1 MPAGCSAVTAVF
13 QVGAPRSGHTGVQP
27 DTTTTGPKWRVTVAC
42 ATPDP
47 ALALLWAQT
56 LSQGS
61 GPVSRGVL
69 QEGPRWALGSLT
81 RSPHA
86 MPPKSTPG
94 THLVLFESHPQLLRC
109 GGRERRSQH
118 HAQRGSHRLKVTEQG
133 GGRAEQDL
141 NGGPGWL
148 FRPWA
153 SRRAMQPTLRP
164 PPPGGARRIGPAPGP
179 QAQPWRLQR
188 PQGQESRPRPRGGPG
203 GAGCLTKGVGVGVR
217 V

>member
-27 DTTTTGPKWRVTVAC
+27 DTATTGPKWRVTVAC
-42 ATPDP
+42 ATPAP

-94 THLVLFESHPQLLRC
+94 THLVLFESHPHLLRC
-109 GGRERRSQH
+109 GGRGRRSQH

-148 FRPWA
+148 FSP
-153 SRRAMQPTLRP
+153 
-164 PPPGGARRIGPAPGP
+164 
-179 QAQPWRLQR
+179 
-188 PQGQESRPRPRGGPG
+188 
-203 GAGCLTKGVGVGVR
+203 
-217 V
+217 